1 MHAPKYIS
9 HQFSGPDE
17 QSRYAYDLNAFPQR
31 ESGTLLD
38 TMFYFWNAL
47 RGNGASVPLS
57 SQYEPR
63 IIFGEQLPDLLSF
76 VDARA
81 DNPENFVMIDHP
93 KSSLDP
99 FGSQLSGK
107 TLGEFPNRLHRDALL
122 LEYQICKRTQRPFY
136 HEIDQIIGGISRHY
150 VRLILPLVDFTGTI
164 SKFSVVT
171 RRVSPT
177 FRMFQTVEK

>member
-63 IIFGEQLPDLLSF
+63 IIFSEQLPELLSF

-107 TLGEFPNRLHRDALL
+107 TWVNFPIDCTATR
-122 LEYQICKRTQRPFY
+122 FY
-136 HEIDQIIGGISRHY
+136 SNIKSASEPSAPSIMKSIKLSA
-150 VRLILPLVDFTGTI
+150 VFPGT
-164 SKFSVVT
+164 T
-171 RRVSPT
+171 CG
-177 FRMFQTVEK
+177 

>member
-1 MHAPKYIS
+1 M
-9 HQFSGPDE
+9 
-17 QSRYAYDLNAFPQR
+17 
-31 ESGTLLD
+31 LD

-99 FGSQLSGK
+99 LS
-107 TLGEFPNRLHRDALL
+107 TPVRHWVNFPIDCTATRFYRISNLQANPAPLL
-122 LEYQICKRTQRPFY
+122 
-136 HEIDQIIGGISRHY
+136 S
-150 VRLILPLVDFTGTI
+150 
-164 SKFSVVT
+164 
-171 RRVSPT
+171 
-177 FRMFQTVEK
+177 